1 LIFGDEM
8 GFMLAI
14 KKAFKGIK
22 YLYTDKNWN
31 VIDNIFLMLIIFF
44 TILSKTTA
52 DSESLFLLN
61 TLIFMFIL
69 ISMLIRH
76 LMFRKTYEM
85 FNRFKFA
92 SAFMKSMLIITVLM
106 SIFVVIELICIIVA
120 INV

>member
-1 LIFGDEM
+1 M
-8 GFMLAI
+8 SFMLAI

-22 YLYTDKNWN
+22 YLCTDKNWN

-44 TILSKTTA
+44 TILSKITA

-69 ISMLIRH
+69 LFMLIRY

-85 FNRFKFA
+85 FSGFKFA
-92 SAFMKSMLIITVLM
+92 SAFMKSMLIICVLM
-106 SIFVVIELICIIVA
+106 SMFVVIELICIIIA
-120 INV
+120 INL

>member
-1 LIFGDEM
+1 MSFVST
-8 GFMLAI
+8 I
-14 KKAFKGIK
+14 KRAFKSIK

-44 TILSKTTA
+44 TILSKITA

-69 ISMLIRH
+69 LFMLIRH

-85 FNRFKFA
+85 FSRFKFA

-106 SIFVVIELICIIVA
+106 SILVVIELICIIIA
-120 INV
+120 INL

>member
-1 LIFGDEM
+1 
-8 GFMLAI
+8 MLAI